1 MKEKILILKSLL
13 IIIYLRERERERE
26 NTCDLRF
33 GIGKKEKK

>member
-13 IIIYLRERERERE
+13 IIIYLRERERE